1 MEKDGNAGARKNV
14 MSPSQDFFVFF
25 FFDRSKY
32 RTLLRELAVNNHA
45 ATVFNNNTTPHNL
58 RRAITM
64 YIDYLTEM
72 NESHVKVAEFN
83 TAPLMEPGFDYEEYY
98 HEVSFLLESFKNL
111 L

>member
-1 MEKDGNAGARKNV
+1 MNCLLRKV
-14 MSPSQDFFVFF
+14 KSFIPC
-25 FFDRSKY
+25 FDRSKY

-64 YIDYLTEM
+64 YIDYLTQM

-83 TAPLMEPGFDYEEYY
+83 TAQDFPPEFELEEYY
-98 HEVSFLLESFKNL
+98 HKVSFLP
-111 L
+111 

>member
-1 MEKDGNAGARKNV
+1 
-14 MSPSQDFFVFF
+14 
-25 FFDRSKY
+25 
-32 RTLLRELAVNNHA
+32 
-45 ATVFNNNTTPHNL
+45 
-58 RRAITM
+58 M

-111 L
+111 LQNENSSVEQLNVGKY